1 MSTPRIWCLPC
12 STFSLTTKGLKLKKT
27 WKCCLP
33 FLFKKMQ
40 RHLWLSEWLPSPD
53 LLRGRALHC
62 TLKHLLRER
71 SSERWPPVSEGR
83 TSGVSLPTVVEYTL
97 QCPGGE
103 GKCEHSPSTAPP
115 KHSTAVLP
123 LAMHIEHLPT
133 DCMDSW
139 DIQTGAVK
147 DRLEKLGQGLTL
159 QNLKLPCCPHSVTL
173 F

>member
-83 TSGVSLPTVVEYTL
+83 TSGVSLPTVVEYTR
-97 QCPGGE
+97 QRPGGE
-103 GKCEHSPSTAPP
+103 GKCEHSPSTPP
-115 KHSTAVLP
+115 QSTPRQCCLLQCVSSISPRTAWTAGISKLE
-123 LAMHIEHLPT
+123 LSRT
-133 DCMDSW
+133 DLKSW
-139 DIQTGAVK
+139 GKASRCKI
-147 DRLEKLGQGLTL
+147 
-159 QNLKLPCCPHSVTL
+159 
-173 F
+173 